1 LANGDR
7 RPRDHRRSPE
17 LLPKLVFSNTLGEAP
32 WGEWPAARVVHG
44 DPGAAIKGL
53 KDQDGKHMVLWGS
66 LSLAQELIAAD
77 LIDEYHFQL
86 CPTLVGGGRTL
97 FPTRESYA
105 RLQRVNVQ
113 TYDTGVVFLQYE
125 PLRAGA

>member
-1 LANGDR
+1 
-7 RPRDHRRSPE
+7 
-17 LLPKLVFSNTLGEAP
+17 
-32 WGEWPAARVVHG
+32 
-44 DPGAAIKGL
+44 
-53 KDQDGKHMVLWGS
+53 
-66 LSLAQELIAAD
+66 
-77 LIDEYHFQL
+77 
-86 CPTLVGGGRTL
+86 L